1 MSHPLPPNDND
12 PMSDIIVRLGSLT
25 RMLRDSLQELGL
37 EQAIADAADA
47 IPDARGRLTYV
58 VEMTTQAANR
68 VLTCVEQAQP
78 EQDQLKQQA
87 EVLQTH
93 WDQWFEAPKSF
104 DEAKALVTA
113 TREHLASIPA
123 ITGRTNQL
131 LLEIMMAQDFQDL
144 TGQVIK
150 KMMHVVEQ
158 IETQL
163 LMVLLDNIPDNARVS
178 PTQKNSLLN
187 GPQID
192 TTASGVIAD
201 QSQVDD
207 LLDSL
212 GF

>member
-1 MSHPLPPNDND
+1 MSHSLPPNDND
-12 PMSDIIVRLGSLT
+12 HMSDIIVRLGSLT

-78 EQDQLKQQA
+78 EQDQLTHHA
-87 EVLQTH
+87 EALQKR
-93 WDQWFEAPKSF
+93 WDEWFEEPKSF
-104 DEAKALVTA
+104 EEAKALVMS
-113 TREHLASIPA
+113 TREFLASIPA
-123 ITGRTNQL
+123 ATGRTNQL

-192 TTASGVIAD
+192 TTASGVIAN

>member
-87 EVLQTH
+87 EVLQTR

-113 TREHLASIPA
+113 TREHLATIPA

>member
-87 EVLQTH
+87 EVLQTR

>member
-1 MSHPLPPNDND
+1 MA
-12 PMSDIIVRLGSLT
+12 
-25 RMLRDSLQELGL
+25 Q
-37 EQAIADAADA
+37 
-47 IPDARGRLTYV
+47 
-58 VEMTTQAANR
+58 QAANR
-68 VLTCVEQAQP
+68 VLHCVEQAQP

-150 KMMHVVEQ
+150 K
-158 IETQL
+158 
-163 LMVLLDNIPDNARVS
+163 
-178 PTQKNSLLN
+178 
-187 GPQID
+187 
-192 TTASGVIAD
+192 
-201 QSQVDD
+201 
-207 LLDSL
+207 
-212 GF
+212 